1 LRSGIATLGAVRQR
15 VVVVGVVAA
24 VVLLALVQLMAIVTN
39 DGGPVAERSLAT
51 VPAVVRA
58 GAPGG
63 DRSVDAYRG
72 YGTWVDV
79 YDFAPS
85 FQDGGTP
92 ALGPDVIDAMAA
104 SGVRTVYLQAAQ
116 LDERSPGALV
126 DPAVVGQFL
135 VRAQRAGLKVVG
147 WYLPRFTDLDRDLE
161 HLRAIADFE
170 ALGHRFDGV
179 AVDIEWTAGVPDPR
193 QRSTALV
200 DLSERLR
207 EATDGEPLGAIVLPP
222 VQIEVVNPRFWPN
235 FPWRRLEPFYD
246 VWLPMSYWTERRADS
261 GLRDART
268 YVRQNI
274 ERLRGNLDD
283 PEARVHVIGGIGD
296 QIDGRQ
302 AARFV
307 EALDAMQ
314 AFGGSIYDWNT
325 LAPERHGVM
334 ARGLAED
341 EGEG

>member
-1 LRSGIATLGAVRQR
+1 
-15 VVVVGVVAA
+15 VAG
-24 VVLLALVQLMAIVTN
+24 VVLLALVQLMAIVTD
-39 DGGPVAERSLAT
+39 DGGPPVDRSLAT
-51 VPAVVRA
+51 VPAIVRA
-58 GAPGG
+58 GAPDD
-63 DRSVDAYRG
+63 DRSVDTYRG

-85 FQDGGTP
+85 FQNGGTP
-92 ALGPDVIDAMAA
+92 VLGPDVVDAMVA

-147 WYLPRFTDLDRDLE
+147 WYLPRFTDLDRDLL

-170 ALGHRFDGV
+170 VLGHRFDGV
-179 AVDIEWTAGVPDPR
+179 AVDIEWTEGVPDHR

-200 DLSERLR
+200 ELSERLR
-207 EATDGEPLGAIVLPP
+207 EATDGEPLGAIVLSP
-222 VQIEVVNPRFWPN
+222 VHIEVVNTRKWPD
-235 FPWRRLEPFYD
+235 FPWRELEPLYD

-261 GLRDART
+261 GLRDPRT
-268 YVRQNI
+268 YVRENI
-274 ERLRGNLDD
+274 ERLRVDLDD

-296 QIDGRQ
+296 EIDDRQ
-302 AARFV
+302 AVRFV
-307 EALDAMQ
+307 EALDAMD

-334 ARGLAED
+334 AVGLAEGER
-341 EGEG
+341 EG

>member
-1 LRSGIATLGAVRQR
+1 
-15 VVVVGVVAA
+15 VVVGVVAG
-24 VVLLALVQLMAIVTN
+24 VVLLALVQLMAIVTD
-39 DGGPVAERSLAT
+39 DGGPPVDRSLAA
-51 VPAVVRA
+51 VPAMVRA
-58 GAPGG
+58 AATDD

-85 FQDGGTP
+85 FQGGGTP
-92 ALGPDVIDAMAA
+92 AVGPDVVDAMVA

-126 DPAVVGQFL
+126 DPAVVGQFV

-147 WYLPRFTDLDRDLE
+147 WYLPRFTDLDRDLQ
-161 HLRAIADFE
+161 HLQAIDEFE
-170 ALGHRFDGV
+170 VLGHRFDGV
-179 AVDIEWTAGVPDPR
+179 AVDIEWTEGVPDHR

-200 DLSERLR
+200 ELSERLR
-207 EATDGEPLGAIVLPP
+207 EATDGDPLGAIVLPP
-222 VQIEVVNPRFWPN
+222 VQIEVVNPRKWPG
-235 FPWRRLEPFYD
+235 FPWRRLEPLYD

-274 ERLRGNLDD
+274 ERLRVDLDD

-296 QIDGRQ
+296 EIDDRQ
-302 AARFV
+302 ATRFV
-307 EALDAMQ
+307 EALDAMD

-325 LAPERHGVM
+325 LAAERHGVM
-334 ARGLAED
+334 ALGLAEGER
-341 EGEG
+341 EG